1 MDKENDDRYIHTHT
15 YAHRGIVFSHKK
27 GLLAIWDNM
36 DGSWGH
42 YAQWNKIKINTG
54 WSHLHAQ
61 SKKQTLMEK
70 EIRSV
75 VLRGRGWGV
84 GKLKKVVKKHKLPVA
99 RQVNPR
105 DVTFNMMTMVNTAV
119 WHIWKLRKEILIILS
134 TRRNIF
140 SFFLKNL

>member
-61 SKKQTLMEK
+61 SKQQTLMEK

-75 VLRGRGWGV
+75 VLRGRGWGC
-84 GKLKKVVKKHKLPVA
+84 GEVKEGGQKAQTSSCKTSKS
-99 RQVNPR
+99 QGC
-105 DVTFNMMTMVNTAV
+105 
-119 WHIWKLRKEILIILS
+119 
-134 TRRNIF
+134 NIQHDDYG
-140 SFFLKNL
+140 